1 MTRTKNRSEGSEKER
16 GKGKRQNWG
25 KRIMRRLHSNSSIDV
40 VVVVGE
46 SEEDEGRVEKTN
58 CDCKV
63 LTQTPPN
70 FHSVFNTCV
79 KIM

>member
-40 VVVVGE
+40 AVVG
-46 SEEDEGRVEKTN
+46 GRGGLKR
-58 CDCKV
+58 
-63 LTQTPPN
+63 L
-70 FHSVFNTCV
+70 
-79 KIM
+79 IAIARL

>member
-40 VVVVGE
+40 AVVG
-46 SEEDEGRVEKTN
+46 GRGELKT
-58 CDCKV
+58 
-63 LTQTPPN
+63 LIATPPN
-70 FHSVFNTCV
+70 FHSVLNT
-79 KIM
+79 